1 MGEQERNGPSGM
13 KVVIVVLAVLLVLS
27 AGGLAARYIYLRWF
41 APAQATVTVPDNL
54 IGEDVSRTESL
65 PGASEASPDGDGA
78 SAPAAK
84 APAAQ
89 TASADNTVSE
99 EAKTQAAYLTLFEG
113 RPDANQPFEARGLL
127 PGDSVTQY
135 FCIRAYHDADIPLY
149 FRAEVTEETKALA
162 EVLQVRVTDPESG
175 AVVAEGMLADLQG
188 REFSRGLSASAEGE
202 STVYYRVDV
211 SLDTAVGNAYQEA
224 VLKADFHWYVKDGG
238 LTPPQTG
245 AAADLALWCVLGASA
260 LLLILLLVFK
270 RRKGETRHGQAG

>member
-1 MGEQERNGPSGM
+1 MEEQERNGPSGM

-65 PGASEASPDGDGA
+65 PGASEASPGEDGG

-99 EAKTQAAYLTLFEG
+99 EAKTQAAYLTLFQG
-113 RPDANQPFEARGLL
+113 RPDANKPFEARGLL

-224 VLKADFHWYVKDGG
+224 VLKADFHWSVKDGG